1 LDEIFEKKN
10 YFEDK
15 IEKYDKA
22 CIAEPRLRK
31 SVFDILN
38 YNNKAKKNSQK
49 IIKFMFT

>member
-1 LDEIFEKKN
+1 MKLLKKKN

-15 IEKYDKA
+15 IEKYDKV
-22 CIAEPRLRK
+22 CISEPRMRK